1 MKHRNLSRR
10 IAVAFLG
17 LALFAG
23 GLGGLLTLGFVYN
36 TEDQIF
42 DRLLTLEA
50 DHFNAAVSGD
60 ALPEPKLPFA
70 TYYRDDAMPGFLMEP
85 VEAEPGRSEVF
96 GLDGQ
101 HYHLRRVEHH
111 DLAEPVWIVLQ
122 VEDYLVVRP
131 VLNEIM
137 LVLALS
143 VLAIIVVA
151 AMIGVVMARRVTRP
165 LRLLATEVTALE
177 PNQLPEDWQT
187 RYPPDEVGRLADTLR
202 DAFRRIN
209 DFIDREQRFTQDA
222 SHELRTPLAVIESCA
237 EMLSQSPEPEQA
249 VVLIDRIRS
258 AALSMHL
265 SVDVLLALAR
275 EDDPAVRNQRTAVL
289 PIVERAVVNHASL
302 LDTKPVELVVEID
315 PDWRIAGDPA
325 ALQVLVANLIS
336 NAFRY
341 TERGQIRIERAGGD
355 LVISDTGVGIDDT
368 LKAKVTEPAVKGE
381 TSTGLGLGLS
391 IVERLC
397 QRYGWRF
404 QLNSSPQGTQAR
416 LGLD

>member
-1 MKHRNLSRR
+1 MKHRSLSRR

-42 DRLLTLEA
+42 GRLLTLEA

-101 HYHLRRVEHH
+101 HYHLRRIEHH

-131 VLNEIM
+131 VLNQIM

-143 VLAIIVVA
+143 ILAIIVVA

-165 LRLLATEVTALE
+165 LRSLAAEVTALE
-177 PNQLPEDWQT
+177 PDQLPEEWQR
-187 RYPPDEVGRLADTLR
+187 RYPLDEVGRLADTLR

-209 DFIDREQRFTQDA
+209 DFIDREQRFTQDV

-237 EMLSQSPEPEQA
+237 EMLSKSPEPEQA

-302 LDTKPVELVVEID
+302 LEAKPVELVVEID

-341 TERGQIRIERAGGD
+341 TERGMIQIRQDGND
-355 LVISDTGVGIDDT
+355 LLVIDSGVGIDEA
-368 LKAKVTEPAVKGE
+368 LKPRITQAAVKGQ

-397 QRYGWRF
+397 ERCGWRF
-404 QLNSSPQGTQAR
+404 QLNSSPQGTKAR